1 MRGFLQAEHAPP
13 GAADH
18 DRLRCCAWVRGAAA
32 PPPPVAP
39 CGRSFPRRPP
49 RVRAGPRLLLMT
61 IPITIGVL
69 AVQGDFAEHAAMLR
83 SADPAVT
90 VREVRTPKDLQG
102 LDGLIV
108 PGGESTTIG
117 KLLVAYGLE
126 TPIRDAA
133 EGGMPV
139 WGTCAGMILLAR
151 EIQGGEPDG
160 RIGLMDLS
168 VQRNAFGRQIDSF
181 ETELSFKGLD
191 QPLHAV
197 FIRAPTVQRLGDAAE
212 ALATLPDG
220 RVVAA
225 RQGNLLATA
234 FHPELTPD
242 TRLHRYFVEACREAR
257 AARTAEL
264 AARAQLVSTCK
275 RGLSKDPSWL

>member
-1 MRGFLQAEHAPP
+1 MNPL
-13 GAADH
+13 
-18 DRLRCCAWVRGAAA
+18 
-32 PPPPVAP
+32 
-39 CGRSFPRRPP
+39 
-49 RVRAGPRLLLMT
+49 
-61 IPITIGVL
+61 TIGVL

-83 SADPAVT
+83 RADPSVT

-126 TPIRDAA
+126 LPIRDAA
-133 EGGMPV
+133 EKGMPV

-151 EIQGGEPDG
+151 DITGGEPDG
-160 RIGLMDLS
+160 RIGLMDLT

-181 ETELSFKGLD
+181 ETELDFAGLD
-191 QPLHAV
+191 HPIHAV
-197 FIRAPTVQRLGDAAE
+197 FIRAPTVQRVGARAE
-212 ALATLPDG
+212 PLATLPDG

-242 TRLHRYFVEACREAR
+242 ISLHRFFIDRCREA
-257 AARTAEL
+257 AA
-264 AARAQLVSTCK
+264 AATSAVPATR
-275 RGLSKDPSWL
+275 